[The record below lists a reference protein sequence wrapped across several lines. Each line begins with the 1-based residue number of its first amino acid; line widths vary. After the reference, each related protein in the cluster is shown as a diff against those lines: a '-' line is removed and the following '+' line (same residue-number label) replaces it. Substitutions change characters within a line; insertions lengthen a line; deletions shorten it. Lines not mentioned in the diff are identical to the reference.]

1 MDYIEV
7 KMLTP
12 DSLRA
17 LMTKWD
23 EEGYLLVD
31 VRQPSEYTEGHIP
44 GASLF
49 PLPDLQSKVFDLPDD
64 RKLVF
69 YCHSGGRSAF
79 AADLAAEAE
88 VTERGVY
95 NLAGGIMAWN
105 GLMLPD
111 YPRVQVFGKQKSSA
125 ELLMTAMNLEKGAFR
140 FYTYVVEKY
149 EDAPF
154 IKTMSDLSKAEEGHA
169 RTIYRFYERIAESKE
184 PFEALFDRLDGEI
197 LEGGRD
203 LKTMMAQVDQMDHG
217 NQARRNP
224 CMTLMELA
232 MAIEY
237 SAYELYRTM
246 ALGSEDSAARDAFWR
261 IAQAEKGHMRMLTR
275 SIPDCSGK

>member
-1 MDYIEV
+1 MDYADV
-7 KMLTP
+7 KTLTP
-12 DSLRA
+12 DKLRA
-17 LMTKWD
+17 LMAAWD
-23 EEGYLLVD
+23 EENYLLVD

-49 PLPDLQSKVFDLPDD
+49 PLMELQSKVFDLPAD
-64 RKLVF
+64 RELVF

-95 NLAGGIMAWN
+95 NLAGGIMAWD
-105 GLMLPD
+105 GRMLPD
-111 YPRVQVFGKQKSSA
+111 YPRVQVFDKQKSSA
-125 ELLMTAMNLEKGAFR
+125 ELLMTAMNLEKGAYR

-149 EDAPF
+149 AEKPF

-169 RTIYRFYERIAESKE
+169 RTIYRFWERIADGKE

-203 LKTMMAQVDQMDHG
+203 LKDMMAQVDRMD
-217 NQARRNP
+217 QTRRNP
-224 CMTLMELA
+224 CMTLMEIA

-237 SAYELYRTM
+237 SAYDLYRTM

-275 SIPDCSGK
+275 AIPDCDQG